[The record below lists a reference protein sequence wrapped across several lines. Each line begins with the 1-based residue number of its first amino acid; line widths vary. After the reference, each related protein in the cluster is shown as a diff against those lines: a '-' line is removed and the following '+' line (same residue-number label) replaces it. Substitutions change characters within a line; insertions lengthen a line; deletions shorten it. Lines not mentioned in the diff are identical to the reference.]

1 MTRLEIETA
10 LNKLT
15 REELVALNKAIVK
28 RVKLM
33 DDLKRMAANANFE
46 VHDRVAWRDQEGDYR
61 TGHILRINTK
71 TISVEEDGDPEG
83 IWRIPASHLR
93 KL

>member
-1 MTRLEIETA
+1 MNIQEIELV

-15 REELVALNKAIVK
+15 REELIELNRAVVK
-28 RVKLM
+28 RIKLM
-33 DDLKRMAANANFE
+33 DDLKRMAANSAFE
-46 VHDRVAWRDQEGDYR
+46 VNDHVAWNDNEGEYR
-61 TGHILRINTK
+61 TGHVLRINTK

-83 IWRIPASHLR
+83 IWRIPASYLK